1 MMSSLHDKVTRFISA
16 PKARL
21 IWLAFAV
28 CLLGSASCPVS
39 PPREGGAQISQE
51 RETMN
56 TQSDIQTPSEKIQ
69 REVLASPSAEVQ
81 TATFALG

>member
-1 MMSSLHDKVTRFISA
+1 MMSSLHDKVRRFISA

-21 IWLAFAV
+21 IWLALAL
-28 CLLGSASCPVS
+28 CLLGSASCPVTPS
-39 PPREGGAQISQE
+39 REERAQISQE

-56 TQSDIQTPSEKIQ
+56 TQSDSQTASEKMQ